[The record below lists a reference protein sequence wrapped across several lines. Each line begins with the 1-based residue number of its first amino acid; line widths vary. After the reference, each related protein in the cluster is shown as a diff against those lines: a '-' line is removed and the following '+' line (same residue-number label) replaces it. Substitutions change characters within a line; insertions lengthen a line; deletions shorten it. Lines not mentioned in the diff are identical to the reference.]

1 MWVLEP
7 ASDPLCDAS
16 SPHYKKPFRSSLM
29 LGDSGHLSD
38 RMNTTPGNQPL
49 RLLKGSNSEVSEV
62 ADADL
67 LQAVRAGDAQA
78 AARFHDRVVPVV
90 TRTVSRLLG
99 SRDPDFDDAI
109 QQSLIELVVTVD
121 RFLGDCPLDAWTS
134 IISARVVYRQLR
146 RRKLERRLF
155 VMQGPET
162 VDSMSRSVS
171 NPAMLRMAIRR
182 VETHLHA
189 IDSKKAWTFIL
200 HDVHG
205 YSLAEISE
213 ITGGTVAAVQTRLV
227 RARKELH
234 GRIAESGDLPL
245 QLIDLVSQM
254 GAV

>member
-1 MWVLEP
+1 
-7 ASDPLCDAS
+7 
-16 SPHYKKPFRSSLM
+16 M
-29 LGDSGHLSD
+29 LSGLGHLPD
-38 RMNTTPGNQPL
+38 RMKATLGNQPL
-49 RLLKGSNSEVSEV
+49 RLLKGSNGEASDV

-67 LQAVRAGDAQA
+67 LQSVRAGDAQA

-99 SRDPDFDDAI
+99 TRDPDYDDAI
-109 QQSLIELVVTVD
+109 QLSLIELVVTVD
-121 RFLGDCPLDAWTS
+121 RFLGQCPLDAWTS

-162 VDSMSRSVS
+162 MDTVSRSVS

-182 VETHLHA
+182 IETHLHS
-189 IDSKKAWTFIL
+189 IDAKKAWTFIL

-213 ITGGTVAAVQTRLV
+213 ITGGSLAAVQTRLV

-234 GRIAESGDLPL
+234 GRISESGDLSS

-254 GAV
+254 GAG

>member
-1 MWVLEP
+1 
-7 ASDPLCDAS
+7 
-16 SPHYKKPFRSSLM
+16 M
-29 LGDSGHLSD
+29 LSASGHLPD
-38 RMNTTPGNQPL
+38 RMKATLGNQPL
-49 RLLKGSNSEVSEV
+49 RLLKGSNGEASEV

-67 LQAVRAGDAQA
+67 LQSVRAGDAQA

-99 SRDPDFDDAI
+99 RRDPDYDDAI
-109 QQSLIELVVTVD
+109 QQSLIELVVTAD
-121 RFLGDCPLDAWTS
+121 RFLGQCPLDAWTS

-162 VDSMSRSVS
+162 MDTVSRSVS

-182 VETHLHA
+182 IETHLHS

-213 ITGGTVAAVQTRLV
+213 ITGGSLAAVQTRLV

-234 GRIAESGDLPL
+234 GRISESGDLPS

-254 GAV
+254 GAG